1 VKHSVNVTNLQLNL
15 LHLDDPAGVLPNDK
29 QQELILALAEMLA
42 NAAREGASHLV
53 SGGNDES
60 ETDK

>member
-1 VKHSVNVTNLQLNL
+1 MKHSVNVTNRQLNL
-15 LHLDDPAGVLPNDK
+15 LLLDDPAAVLPNDK
-29 QQELILALAEMLA
+29 QQELILALAEMLV

-60 ETDK
+60 ETDE